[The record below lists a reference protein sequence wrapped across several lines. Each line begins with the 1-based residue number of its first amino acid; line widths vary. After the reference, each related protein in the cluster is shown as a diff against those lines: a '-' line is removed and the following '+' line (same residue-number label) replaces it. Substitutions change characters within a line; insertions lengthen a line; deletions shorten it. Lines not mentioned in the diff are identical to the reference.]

1 MTNKNTSDN
10 FEKGKPYFKHK
21 NAILSA
27 PVRHMFMIATIWY
40 LSHINKNISIMEIG
54 SWFGASALSWA
65 QGLKEYA
72 DGKGNLTCIDA
83 WKPFFNL
90 EEHQDNEYVIEME
103 KLLESDF
110 AYKVFLH
117 NISTVPNSIVTQH
130 FRGKSENILKFL
142 KDESYSV
149 IFIDADHTYDFV
161 KKDILESLRLV
172 ENHGIICG
180 DDLNMQMLENAG
192 LHSQMK
198 PLMGKPKVGT
208 YVYRNKDYFYDQIVI
223 NKQLKDQQGLSI
235 VSNSLYIL
243 DLPKYRQQ
251 EGNYSHYPFRFWAG
265 NRLLGGY
272 SDHLAIK
279 IKIKK
284 N

>member
-180 DDLNMQMLENAG
+180 DDLNMQMKDIDKDFAIN
-192 LHSQMK
+192 SK
-198 PLMGKPKVGT
+198 
-208 YVYRNKDYFYDQIVI
+208 NKDFIRDPKTERNYHPGVTIAI
-223 NKQLKDQQGLSI
+223 NEIFGD
-235 VSNSLYIL
+235 VSS
-243 DLPKYRQQ
+243 
-251 EGNYSHYPFRFWAG
+251 W
-265 NRLLGGY
+265 GGY
-272 SDHLAIK
+272 WAMQKIDNNWKKISLKNMPVVYPEHFDQENIIKAKDHFNDIK
-279 IKIKK
+279 
-284 N
+284 NNLV

>member
-117 NISTVPNSIVTQH
+117 NISTVQNSIVTQH

-180 DDLNMQMLENAG
+180 DDLNMQMKDIDKDFAIN
-192 LHSQMK
+192 SK
-198 PLMGKPKVGT
+198 
-208 YVYRNKDYFYDQIVI
+208 NKDFIRDPKTERNYHPGVTIAI
-223 NKQLKDQQGLSI
+223 NEIFGD
-235 VSNSLYIL
+235 VSS
-243 DLPKYRQQ
+243 
-251 EGNYSHYPFRFWAG
+251 W
-265 NRLLGGY
+265 GGY
-272 SDHLAIK
+272 WAMQKIDNDWKKISLKNMPVVYPEHFDQENIIKAKDHFNDIK
-279 IKIKK
+279 
-284 N
+284 NNLV

>member
-72 DGKGNLTCIDA
+72 DSKGNLTCVDA

-117 NISTVPNSIVTQH
+117 NISTIPNSIVTQH

-180 DDLNMQMLENAG
+180 DDLNMQMKDIDKDFAIN
-192 LHSQMK
+192 SK
-198 PLMGKPKVGT
+198 
-208 YVYRNKDYFYDQIVI
+208 NKDFIRDPKTERNYHPGVTIAI
-223 NKQLKDQQGLSI
+223 NEIFGD
-235 VSNSLYIL
+235 VSS
-243 DLPKYRQQ
+243 
-251 EGNYSHYPFRFWAG
+251 W
-265 NRLLGGY
+265 GGY
-272 SDHLAIK
+272 WAMQKIDNNWKKISLKNMPVVYPEHFDQENIIKAKDHFNDIK
-279 IKIKK
+279 
-284 N
+284 NNLV

>member
-180 DDLNMQMLENAG
+180 DDLNMQMKDIDKDFAIN
-192 LHSQMK
+192 SK
-198 PLMGKPKVGT
+198 
-208 YVYRNKDYFYDQIVI
+208 NKDFIRDPKTERNYHPGVTIAI
-223 NKQLKDQQGLSI
+223 NEIFGD
-235 VSNSLYIL
+235 VSS
-243 DLPKYRQQ
+243 
-251 EGNYSHYPFRFWAG
+251 W
-265 NRLLGGY
+265 GGY
-272 SDHLAIK
+272 WAMQK
-279 IKIKK
+279 IDNDWKKISLK
-284 N
+284 NMPVVYPEHFDQENIIFS

>member
-180 DDLNMQMLENAG
+180 DDLNMQMKDIDKDFAIN
-192 LHSQMK
+192 SK
-198 PLMGKPKVGT
+198 
-208 YVYRNKDYFYDQIVI
+208 NKDFVRDPKTERNYHPGVTIAI
-223 NKQLKDQQGLSI
+223 NEIFGD
-235 VSNSLYIL
+235 VSS
-243 DLPKYRQQ
+243 
-251 EGNYSHYPFRFWAG
+251 W
-265 NRLLGGY
+265 GGY
-272 SDHLAIK
+272 WAMQKIDNDWKKISLKNMPVVYPEHFDQENIIKAKDHFNDIK
-279 IKIKK
+279 
-284 N
+284 NNLV

>member
-10 FEKGKPYFKHK
+10 FEKGKQYFKHK

-180 DDLNMQMLENAG
+180 DDLNMQMKDIDKDFAIN
-192 LHSQMK
+192 SK
-198 PLMGKPKVGT
+198 
-208 YVYRNKDYFYDQIVI
+208 NKDFIRDPKTERNYHPGVTIAI
-223 NKQLKDQQGLSI
+223 NEIFGD
-235 VSNSLYIL
+235 VSS
-243 DLPKYRQQ
+243 
-251 EGNYSHYPFRFWAG
+251 W
-265 NRLLGGY
+265 GGY
-272 SDHLAIK
+272 WAMQKIDNDWKKISLKNMPVVYPEHFDQENIIKAKDHFNDIK
-279 IKIKK
+279 
-284 N
+284 NNLV

>member
-1 MTNKNTSDN
+1 MTNKNTLDN

-180 DDLNMQMLENAG
+180 DDLNMQMKDIDKDFAIN
-192 LHSQMK
+192 SK
-198 PLMGKPKVGT
+198 
-208 YVYRNKDYFYDQIVI
+208 NKDFIRDPKTERNYHPGVTIAI
-223 NKQLKDQQGLSI
+223 NEIFGD
-235 VSNSLYIL
+235 VSS
-243 DLPKYRQQ
+243 
-251 EGNYSHYPFRFWAG
+251 W
-265 NRLLGGY
+265 GGY
-272 SDHLAIK
+272 WAMQKIDNNWKKISLKNMPVVYPEHFDQENIIKAKDHFNDIK
-279 IKIKK
+279 
-284 N
+284 NNLV

>member
-180 DDLNMQMLENAG
+180 DDLNMQMKDIDKDFAIN
-192 LHSQMK
+192 SK
-198 PLMGKPKVGT
+198 
-208 YVYRNKDYFYDQIVI
+208 NKDFIRDPKTERNYHPGVTIAI
-223 NKQLKDQQGLSI
+223 NEIFGD
-235 VSNSLYIL
+235 VSS
-243 DLPKYRQQ
+243 
-251 EGNYSHYPFRFWAG
+251 W
-265 NRLLGGY
+265 GGY
-272 SDHLAIK
+272 WAMQKIDNDWKKISLKNMPVVYPEHFDQENIIKAKDHFNDIK
-279 IKIKK
+279 
-284 N
+284 NNLV

>member
-117 NISTVPNSIVTQH
+117 NISTVPNSIITQH

-180 DDLNMQMLENAG
+180 DDLNMQMKDIDKDFAIN
-192 LHSQMK
+192 SK
-198 PLMGKPKVGT
+198 
-208 YVYRNKDYFYDQIVI
+208 NKDFIRDPKTERNYHPGVTIAI
-223 NKQLKDQQGLSI
+223 NEIFGD
-235 VSNSLYIL
+235 VSS
-243 DLPKYRQQ
+243 
-251 EGNYSHYPFRFWAG
+251 W
-265 NRLLGGY
+265 GGY
-272 SDHLAIK
+272 WAMQKIDNNWKKISLKNMPIVYPEHFDQENIIKAKDHFNDIK
-279 IKIKK
+279 
-284 N
+284 NNLV

>member
-1 MTNKNTSDN
+1 MTNKNTLDN

-180 DDLNMQMLENAG
+180 DDLNMQMKDIDKDFAIN
-192 LHSQMK
+192 SK
-198 PLMGKPKVGT
+198 
-208 YVYRNKDYFYDQIVI
+208 NKDFIRDPKTERNYHPGVTIAINEIFGDVSSWGGYWAMQKIDNNWKKISLKNMPVVYPEHFDQENRSDLQHNHTLLV
-223 NKQLKDQQGLSI
+223 
-235 VSNSLYIL
+235 L
-243 DLPKYRQQ
+243 DL
-251 EGNYSHYPFRFWAG
+251 
-265 NRLLGGY
+265 
-272 SDHLAIK
+272 
-279 IKIKK
+279 
-284 N
+284 

>member
-1 MTNKNTSDN
+1 MTNKNTLDN

-40 LSHINKNISIMEIG
+40 LSHINKNISIMDIG
-54 SWFGASALSWA
+54 SRFGASALSWA

-180 DDLNMQMLENAG
+180 DDLNMQMKDIDKDFAIN
-192 LHSQMK
+192 SK
-198 PLMGKPKVGT
+198 
-208 YVYRNKDYFYDQIVI
+208 NKDFIRDPKTERNYHPGVTIAI
-223 NKQLKDQQGLSI
+223 NEIFGD
-235 VSNSLYIL
+235 VSS
-243 DLPKYRQQ
+243 
-251 EGNYSHYPFRFWAG
+251 W
-265 NRLLGGY
+265 GGY
-272 SDHLAIK
+272 WAMQKIDNNWKKISLKNMPVVYPEHFDQENIIKAKDHFNDIK
-279 IKIKK
+279 
-284 N
+284 NNLV

>member
-103 KLLESDF
+103 KLLES
-110 AYKVFLH
+110 
-117 NISTVPNSIVTQH
+117 NQ
-130 FRGKSENILKFL
+130 
-142 KDESYSV
+142 
-149 IFIDADHTYDFV
+149 FV
-161 KKDILESLRLV
+161 KLPALRLV
-172 ENHGIICG
+172 TWSYLSGG
-180 DDLNMQMLENAG
+180 DLFHKIAL
-192 LHSQMK
+192 L
-198 PLMGKPKVGT
+198 
-208 YVYRNKDYFYDQIVI
+208 NKDIRQ
-223 NKQLKDQQGLSI
+223 K
-235 VSNSLYIL
+235 
-243 DLPKYRQQ
+243 LPT
-251 EGNYSHYPFRFWAG
+251 A
-265 NRLLGGY
+265 RLL
-272 SDHLAIK
+272 
-279 IKIKK
+279 
-284 N
+284 NQ

>member
-180 DDLNMQMLENAG
+180 DDLNMQMKDIDKDFAIN
-192 LHSQMK
+192 SK
-198 PLMGKPKVGT
+198 
-208 YVYRNKDYFYDQIVI
+208 NKDFIQDPKTERNYHPGVTIAI
-223 NKQLKDQQGLSI
+223 NEIFGD
-235 VSNSLYIL
+235 VSS
-243 DLPKYRQQ
+243 
-251 EGNYSHYPFRFWAG
+251 W
-265 NRLLGGY
+265 GGY
-272 SDHLAIK
+272 WAMQKIDNNWKKISLKNMPVVYPEHFDQENIIKAKDHFNDIK
-279 IKIKK
+279 
-284 N
+284 NNLV